1 MTRFLFPALPVHLLR
16 QVFKKLI
23 LHVFYRCFRIMRVSV
38 AILSSRWLHG
48 PQNGATM
55 ESRWRQDGVK
65 MAHVGA
71 KMVLRWATWRA
82 LGSNLVTFVE
92 YWARSLQ
99 KMTDCETLVKHNAN
113 GGFLQCYERSWRLSW
128 LILALGWTMLGNLVA
143 ILEQLCDKMYP
154 KLQKNAHC
162 ENPRKTQ

>member
-1 MTRFLFPALPVHLLR
+1 
-16 QVFKKLI
+16 
-23 LHVFYRCFRIMRVSV
+23 
-38 AILSSRWLHG
+38 
-48 PQNGATM
+48 M
-55 ESRWRQDGVK
+55 EPKWCRDGVK

-92 YWARSLQ
+92 YWARSLP
-99 KMTDCETLVKHNAN
+99 KMTDCETLVKQNAN

-143 ILEQLCDKMYP
+143 ILEQLCDKMYL
-154 KLQKNAHC
+154 KLQKMHIAKTLVKHNENAGFVRSWWCSWRLSWRYVGLFCLHIYI
-162 ENPRKTQ
+162 

>member
-1 MTRFLFPALPVHLLR
+1 MVAELSFSFRGIVKGDREIFGRTGAWRILF
-16 QVFKKLI
+16 FFI
-23 LHVFYRCFRIMRVSV
+23 GIVFYEGFRIMRVSV

-48 PQNGATM
+48 PQNGAKM

-92 YWARSLQ
+92 SWARSLR
-99 KMTDCETLVKHNAN
+99 KVTDCKTLVKHNEKA
-113 GGFLQCYERSWRLSW
+113 G
-128 LILALGWTMLGNLVA
+128 
-143 ILEQLCDKMYP
+143 
-154 KLQKNAHC
+154 
-162 ENPRKTQ
+162 